1 MAQLLF
7 LIGVPGS
14 GKSTYTQKYQELGYK
29 VHSSDA
35 IREEL
40 SRKAKIRELKENN
53 IDFEEED
60 IKGDPNDQSF
70 SRKAFL
76 IMFNRTVRDLNKG
89 NNVIYDA
96 CNTNRRSRKQT
107 INQIKEEC
115 PDVKITAV
123 VFDVDIDICK
133 QRNEQRTKDGS
144 KVLDKNGNEYTVY
157 REVPEEVIDRMYKA
171 LHDNFPS
178 IEEGFDSLEIIEIK
192 NIEKNIEK

>member
-14 GKSTYTQKYQELGYK
+14 GKTTYTQKYQELGYK

-53 IDFEEED
+53 IDFKEED
-60 IKGDPNDQSF
+60 IKGDPNAQEF
-70 SRKAFL
+70 SRKAFM

-115 PDVKITAV
+115 PDIKIIGV
-123 VFDVDIDICK
+123 VFDIDIDTCK
-133 QRNEQRTKDGS
+133 LRNEQRTKNGS
-144 KVLDKNGNEYTVY
+144 KVLDKDGNEYTVY

-171 LHDNFPS
+171 LHDNFPN

>member
-14 GKSTYTQKYQELGYK
+14 GKSTYTQKYQVLGYK

-40 SRKAKIRELKENN
+40 SRKAKIKELKENN
-53 IDFEEED
+53 IDFKEED
-60 IKGDPNDQSF
+60 IKGDPNDQRF
-70 SRKAFL
+70 SRKAFI
-76 IMFNRTVRDLNKG
+76 IMFNRTIRDLEKG

-96 CNTNRRSRKQT
+96 CNTDRRTRKNT
-107 INQIKEEC
+107 IKQIKEAC
-115 PDVKITAV
+115 PKVKIVGV
-123 VFDVDIDICK
+123 VFDADIDICK
-133 QRNEQRTKDGS
+133 QRNEQRLKDGS

-178 IEEGFDSLEIIEIK
+178 IEEGFDSIEIIEIK